1 MKGSLLNLI
10 GWKFNKKKRGFT
22 LLELN
27 ISMLIQLIVLT
38 LAINTFVLI
47 IKNYSV
53 LVNNTKIEDP
63 FDDAII
69 NIERLLTGSMIEA
82 INIKEDNVNSNGTIE
97 INYRI
102 DNNEVAIKK
111 KKIYFDFDKKKII
124 LETYKN
130 NFKIGTNVIMTDVYD
145 FKITKKN
152 KIYYLKITNKNN
164 DMRIICLWEIRRK
177 KGLHFYK
184 V

>member
-1 MKGSLLNLI
+1 MKGNLLNLT

-53 LVNNTKIEDP
+53 LLNNTKIEDP

-111 KKIYFDFDKKKII
+111 KKIYFDFNKKKII

-130 NFKIGTNVIMTDVYD
+130 NFKIGTNVIMIDVYD
-145 FKITKKN
+145 FKIIKKN

-164 DMRIICLWEIRRK
+164 DMRIICLW
-177 KGLHFYK
+177 
-184 V
+184 

>member
-1 MKGSLLNLI
+1 MKGSLLNLT

-164 DMRIICLWEIRRK
+164 DMRIICL
-177 KGLHFYK
+177 
-184 V
+184 

>member
-1 MKGSLLNLI
+1 MKGSLLNLT

-102 DNNEVAIKK
+102 DNKEVAIKK
-111 KKIYFDFDKKKII
+111 KKIYFDFNKKKII

-145 FKITKKN
+145 FKIIKKN
-152 KIYYLKITNKNN
+152 KIYYLKITNNNN
-164 DMRIICLWEIRRK
+164 DMRIICL
-177 KGLHFYK
+177 
-184 V
+184 

>member
-145 FKITKKN
+145 FKIIKKN

-164 DMRIICLWEIRRK
+164 DMRIICL
-177 KGLHFYK
+177 
-184 V
+184 

>member
-1 MKGSLLNLI
+1 MKGSLLNLT

-111 KKIYFDFDKKKII
+111 KKIFQI
-124 LETYKN
+124 
-130 NFKIGTNVIMTDVYD
+130 
-145 FKITKKN
+145 
-152 KIYYLKITNKNN
+152 
-164 DMRIICLWEIRRK
+164 
-177 KGLHFYK
+177 
-184 V
+184 

>member
-1 MKGSLLNLI
+1 MKGSLLNLT

-152 KIYYLKITNKNN
+152 KIYYLKITNKTN
-164 DMRIICLWEIRRK
+164 DMRIICL
-177 KGLHFYK
+177 
-184 V
+184 

>member
-1 MKGSLLNLI
+1 MKGSLLNLT

-53 LVNNTKIEDP
+53 LLNNTKIEDP

-111 KKIYFDFDKKKII
+111 KKIYFDFNKKKII

-130 NFKIGTNVIMTDVYD
+130 NFKIRTNVIMIDVYD
-145 FKITKKN
+145 FKIIKKN

-164 DMRIICLWEIRRK
+164 DMRIICLW
-177 KGLHFYK
+177 
-184 V
+184 